1 MGSHSLA
8 KEQLM
13 RIGSTARF
21 LAARLAAL
29 GVLCTS
35 PLVAAP
41 SVAWNT
47 FLGGDGDDD
56 SYGNFIDAAGDVYAT
71 GSSSVSWGSP
81 LRPFT
86 AGPDAFVVK
95 TDPHG
100 ALVWS
105 TFLGGAGTDQIYG
118 AATDASGNVYVA
130 GFSSATWGSP
140 RRSFTAGT
148 DAFVAKLDPNGA
160 LLWNTFLGT
169 AGEDIG
175 NGVALGAGSVFVGG
189 YSANGW
195 GAPVRP
201 FTAGGDAFAAKL
213 DGNGNLLW
221 NTFLGGN
228 ENDVGEGI
236 GVDASGNLFLPMK
249 SEASWGNP
257 LRPYSADADICLA
270 KLGGNG
276 ALVWNTFLGG
286 PAFDIVHDVA
296 VDAQGGAIV
305 AGRCAG
311 AWGAP
316 VRSYAGDFD
325 ICVARVDAQGALTW
339 NTFLGGGD
347 DDQGESVAVDGA
359 GSIYVAGSSAAA
371 WGDALQDFA
380 GGGDVVLARL
390 DGQGALVWNTFL
402 GGVGAEYAGGVATG
416 GGRIAVLGT
425 ADQSFGSPMRPFTA
439 REDAFVVELDEPG
452 GAASAGIGLLGS
464 YFDGVALGGPAK
476 TRLDARVSF
485 DWGSGTP
492 FGAFGS
498 DTFSARWN
506 GQVLAKASGAHVFI
520 VRSDDGA
527 RLFVD
532 GRKIVDDWSNH
543 TAHEASGGITLEA
556 GRLYDIRVEYHE
568 NLGPALV
575 ALSWQG
581 PGFGKE
587 IVPQANLFPYAV
599 LLTGEPPATAADAA
613 VAQRLSRDG
622 FVPRLLRGATA
633 TANDT
638 RSAALLLVSAT
649 VDPATVGLRLRSVA
663 TPAVIWEAAL
673 FDDFGMTAAPS
684 ASHGTFGPA
693 ARLRIVAPAHPL
705 AAGLS
710 GGTVFGSAPTVLSFG
725 VPNTKGVVVARQ
737 VGGAGRPVL
746 FAYERGAAMPG
757 LVAPARRIGLFFGET
772 TASTLDDAG
781 WALFDAA
788 VKWAVGR

>member
-1 MGSHSLA
+1 
-8 KEQLM
+8 M
-13 RIGSTARF
+13 RIDSPARL
-21 LAARLAAL
+21 LAAPIAAIVL
-29 GVLCTS
+29 LCTP
-35 PLVAAP
+35 PLIAAP
-41 SVAWNT
+41 TVAWNT
-47 FLGGDGDDD
+47 FLGGDGDDGPYANAID
-56 SYGNFIDAAGDVYAT
+56 GAGNVFTA
-71 GSSSVSWGSP
+71 GSSSASWGNP

-86 AGPDAFVVK
+86 AGDDAFVAK
-95 TDPHG
+95 TNG
-100 ALVWS
+100 AGQLLWS
-105 TFLGGAGTDQIYG
+105 TFLGGAGTDQIYS
-118 AATDASGNVYVA
+118 AITDASGNLYVA

-140 RRSFTAGT
+140 RRPFAAGT

-175 NGVALGAGSVFVGG
+175 NGVALGAGNVFVGG
-189 YSANGW
+189 YSAGGW

-236 GVDASGNLFLPMK
+236 AVDASGNIFLPMK

-257 LRPYSADADICLA
+257 LRPYSADADICVA

-305 AGRCAG
+305 AGRCEG

-316 VRSYAGDFD
+316 VRSYSGDVD
-325 ICVARVDAQGALTW
+325 ICVARVDTQGALTW
-339 NTFLGGGD
+339 NTFLGGSD
-347 DDQGESVAVDGA
+347 DDEGESVAVDGA
-359 GSIYVAGSSAAA
+359 GRIYIVGFSASA
-371 WGDALQDFA
+371 WGDPLQPFG
-380 GGGDVVLARL
+380 GGGDVVVARL
-390 DGQGALVWNTFL
+390 DGNGAVVWSTFL
-402 GGVGAEYAGGVATG
+402 GGAGAEYGGGVAASG
-416 GGRIAVLGT
+416 GKIAVVGI
-425 ADQSFGSPMRPFTA
+425 ADQPFGSPVRPFTA
-439 REDAFVVELDEPG
+439 REDGFLVELDEPSPPT
-452 GAASAGIGLLGS
+452 SAGIGLLGT
-464 YFDGVALGGPAK
+464 YFDGVALSGAAK

-492 FGAFGS
+492 FAAFGN
-498 DTFSARWN
+498 DTWSVRWN
-506 GQVLAKASGAHVFI
+506 GQVLARASGAHVFT

-543 TAHEASGGITLEA
+543 TAHDASGAIVLES
-556 GRLYDIRVEYHE
+556 GRFYDIRVEYHE

-575 ALSWQG
+575 ALSWEG
-581 PGFGKE
+581 PGFARE
-587 IVPQANLFPYAV
+587 VVPQASLYPYAL

-613 VAQRLSRDG
+613 VAARLVQDG
-622 FVPRLLRGATA
+622 FAPRSLRGATA
-633 TANDT
+633 TANDAK
-638 RSAALLLVSAT
+638 SAAVVVVSAT
-649 VDPATVGLRLRSVA
+649 VDPATVGVKFRNTA
-663 TPAVIWEAAL
+663 TPVVVWESGL
-673 FDDFGMTAAPS
+673 FDDFGMTAAPN

-693 ARLRIVAPAHPL
+693 ARLRVVAPAHPL

-710 GGTVFGSAPTVLSFG
+710 GSVQITSAPTVLSFG
-725 VPNTKGVVVARQ
+725 VPNNKGVVVARQ
-737 VGGAGRPVL
+737 VGGAGKPVL

-757 LVAPARRIGLFFGET
+757 LAAPARRVGLFFGDA
-772 TASTLDDAG
+772 TAASLGASG
-781 WALFDAA
+781 WKLFDAA
-788 VKWAVGR
+788 VRWAVGR